1 MKVDFIFTL
10 IGKSYKI
17 IVKEPGQIRPSLIS
31 GKITEFDKESGLIF
45 IKSDQGLGC
54 INIENITAIKPVKK

>member
-1 MKVDFIFTL
+1 MKGDFIFTL

-17 IVKEPGQIRPSLIS
+17 IVKEPGQIRPSIIS

-45 IKSDQGLGC
+45 IESDKGLGC